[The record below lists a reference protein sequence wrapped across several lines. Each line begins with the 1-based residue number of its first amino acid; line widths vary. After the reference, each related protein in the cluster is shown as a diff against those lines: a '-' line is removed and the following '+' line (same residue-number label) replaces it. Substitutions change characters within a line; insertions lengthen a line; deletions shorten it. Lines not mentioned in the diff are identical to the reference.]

1 VIRIFIFVIFMLFL
15 IEIAGLLVVGQ
26 RLGTLSVLALLVAG
40 IFFGVRL
47 IKQSG
52 GALAGLS
59 RQCKFNTD
67 GFSTAI
73 AGGLLKAVAGILFIL
88 PGFVSDLGGA
98 LLLLPPVG
106 RWLAMKFKP
115 IDINKKYYQPKG
127 PVIEGEIIGSNDN
140 DVTQSNLFPNDR

>member
-1 VIRIFIFVIFMLFL
+1 M
-15 IEIAGLLVVGQ
+15 VGQ
-26 RLGTLSVLALLVAG
+26 WLGTLPVLALLVAG

-47 IKQSG
+47 IKQTG
-52 GALAGLS
+52 GTLAGLS
-59 RQCKFNTD
+59 RQSKLNTN
-67 GFSTAI
+67 GLSTAI

-88 PGFVSDLGGA
+88 PGFISDLGGA
-98 LLLLPPVG
+98 FLLLPPVG

-140 DVTQSNLFPNDR
+140 DVLQSNLLPNDRS